1 MNAEQSKLAGRN
13 YRAVS
18 LTLRLTIAVIIFGF
32 LGWFLLAGLDSAG
45 FVYAI
50 RTLDL
55 KLLLVSVM
63 LAYGASLIASWR
75 WKLLLAGSPI
85 SVWRLHLIQHTA
97 TAVHKMIPIRGV
109 GMASQL
115 AMLALH
121 KKVSPESALVSISI
135 KRLLDLLVVVAF
147 IGVAVYK
154 IEDLRSIQTYFLV
167 AVAWAMFGWVVAVVV
182 GAGGVRLLSKDKI
195 GLARMFRRETLHVRT
210 NPGRLFLVIL
220 ATIGSRALMGLA
232 LWPAVIA
239 FSADLSL
246 LPVAAVGLAMLF
258 VAGVIPGVPASIGV
272 FEGAG
277 VVLLGLLGVGHE
289 QALAIAVAYHVA
301 TLLPTAVVTLVAF
314 LATGVGPIWRSGR
327 YAIIHLDRSKHPIK
341 AALARWH

>member
-1 MNAEQSKLAGRN
+1 MNAEQSKSAGRR
-13 YRAVS
+13 YRTVS
-18 LTLRLTIAVIIFGF
+18 LTLRLTIAVIILGF
-32 LGWFLLAGLDSAG
+32 LGWFLLVGLDSAE
-45 FVYAI
+45 FVSAI
-50 RTLDL
+50 RTIDL

-63 LAYGASLIASWR
+63 LSYGASLIASWR

-85 SVWRLHLIQHTA
+85 SVWRLHVIQHTA

-109 GMASQL
+109 GVASQL

-135 KRLLDLLVVVAF
+135 KRLLDLLVVVVI
-147 IGVAVYK
+147 IGIATYK
-154 IEDLRSIQTYFLV
+154 VESLRSIQPYFLV
-167 AVAWAMFGWVVAVVV
+167 AVAWAMFGWVVAVAV
-182 GAGGVRLLSKDKI
+182 GASGVSLLSKDKI
-195 GLARMFRRETLHVRT
+195 GLAKMFIRETLHIRT

-232 LWPAVIA
+232 LWPAVVA
-239 FSADLSL
+239 FSADLAV

-272 FEGAG
+272 FEGTG

-289 QALAIAVAYHVA
+289 QALAIAVTYHVA
-301 TLLPTAVVTLVAF
+301 TLLPTVFVTLVTF
-314 LATGVGPIWRSGR
+314 LATGVGPTWRSGR
-327 YAIIHLDRSKHPIK
+327 YAIIHLNRSKHPIK
-341 AALARWH
+341 TVLARWR